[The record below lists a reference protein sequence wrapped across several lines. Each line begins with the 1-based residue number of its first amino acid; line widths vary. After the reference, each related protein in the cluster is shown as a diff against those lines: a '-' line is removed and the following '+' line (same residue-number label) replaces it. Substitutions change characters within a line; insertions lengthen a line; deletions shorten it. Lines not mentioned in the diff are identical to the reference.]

1 METPNGQTI
10 LAQRWVDFPSQTM
23 SRLCKP
29 MVCFAYLKINAKLI
43 IAAQKELVN
52 FNFRKSYIDG
62 MFELWSARN

>member
-1 METPNGQTI
+1 METPNGQT
-10 LAQRWVDFPSQTM
+10 DYSCSTM
-23 SRLCKP
+23 SRLSQP

-62 MFELWSARN
+62 MFEL